1 MKNLKEEYLNSLKSS
16 DTEEHIDLYF
26 YRPLGFLWAC
36 FFRKINQSP
45 NVITILSIFLG
56 IGAGILFYPDNIL
69 INIIGII
76 LLVWAN
82 IYDSADGQ
90 LARMTKQYSEIG
102 RILDGLA
109 GDLWFLSIYI
119 CIVLRTCRDNIFFNH
134 HPYLI
139 WIIACLAGIS
149 HILQSSMADRF
160 RQFHLYLL
168 NRGANKE
175 LTKAEQIKL
184 QIKERHNS
192 FLQKFILWL
201 YWFYTR
207 LQEKMS
213 PNLNIIVDTINER
226 NKYKSL
232 KSKNWEYMIGK
243 SFPLCKWEN
252 FLTFN
257 WRTIFLIICILIGFP
272 WIYFLIEISVFNI
285 VLLYLIVKQNKICY
299 KSLEMLSN

>member
-16 DTEEHIDLYF
+16 DTEEHIDLFF

-175 LTKAEQIKL
+175 LTKAEQIRL
-184 QIKERHNS
+184 QVKERHNS
-192 FLQKFILWL
+192 IFQKFILWL

-226 NKYKSL
+226 NKYKSM
-232 KSKNWEYMIGK
+232 KSKDWEYMIGK

-272 WIYFLIEISVFNI
+272 WIYFLIEIVVFNI
-285 VLLYLIVKQNKICY
+285 VLLYLLVKQNKICS
-299 KSLEMLSN
+299 KSLVMLSN